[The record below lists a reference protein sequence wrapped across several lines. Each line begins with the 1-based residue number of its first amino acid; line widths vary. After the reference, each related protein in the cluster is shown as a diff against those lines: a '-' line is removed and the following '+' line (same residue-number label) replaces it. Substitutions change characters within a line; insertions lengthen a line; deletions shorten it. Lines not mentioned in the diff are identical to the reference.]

1 MKSTTDKWLSRITKY
16 FCPPH
21 PQGIDIKI
29 KLKLKVYVKADP
41 TDASLH
47 PFAGYFLP
55 YPDTT
60 PPYEGLVSTITDEAP
75 VMNWIYIDR
84 STYEVKYGV
93 RADAQPNLTGPFD
106 CTRQD
111 RRLTLDR
118 WEGFCAVKCYEG
130 EEAGMWK
137 LYFDVDD
144 DGLEKKLGRKAR
156 VLEVELVRWE
166 KRVRRGRPLGD
177 MRS

>member
-1 MKSTTDKWLSRITKY
+1 MAGVTDIFQVY
-16 FCPPH
+16 
-21 PQGIDIKI
+21 IKT
-29 KLKLKVYVKADP
+29 DP
-41 TDASLH
+41 TDDTLH

-75 VMNWIYIDR
+75 IMNWIFVDR
-84 STYEVKYGV
+84 STYEVCYGV
-93 RADAQPNLTGPFD
+93 RADAQPNMTGPFD

-111 RRLTLDR
+111 RRLTFDK

-130 EEAGMWK
+130 EEVGMWK

-144 DGLEKKLGRKAR
+144 DGLVGKLGRRAR
-156 VLEVELVRWE
+156 VLEVELCRWE
-166 KRVRRGRPLGD
+166 KRVMRGKPLGD
-177 MRS
+177 MK